1 MSPSLVPGD
10 EVLTRRLHR
19 ARRGQVVFF
28 PHPARDDFWLV
39 KRVLGLAHETISIR
53 AGLVHAD
60 GVPVPDPW
68 SSGPTA
74 PDGVWQVP
82 PGHMFVLSDARA
94 RTLAD
99 SRTLGA
105 VPISPGYEKILRYRR
120 GTRRP

>member
-19 ARRGQVVFF
+19 ARRGRIVFF
-28 PHPARDDFWLV
+28 PHPDRADFWLV
-39 KRVLGLAHETISIR
+39 KRVLGLADETISIR

-68 SSGPTA
+68 SNAPTE
-74 PDGVWQVP
+74 PDGEWHVP

-94 RTLAD
+94 RTRAD

-105 VPISPGYEKILRYRR
+105 VPIKPGYEKVLRYRR
-120 GTRRP
+120 ATRRP